1 MTSSSSSTSS
11 SLSSHSSATTEPPSL
26 ISNMNKKENNSPS
39 RKSNRGTHS
48 PNNSTIASQTLTYSI
63 SSTLKRKTSSKKRTR
78 KLKTTANATKTTKM
92 TTKGTSKTK
101 SAEQTSQTMLKKRV
115 TLRRG
120 SDQKKTTLSRNYFW
134 SHEEEMQEG
143 DILGINNKDLDGFIS
158 RVDQKVVP
166 EQERVGPEDEMNLSQ
181 LSVSRGVSK
190 YATPI
195 SLTIYLDREETP
207 KNPGIKSELHEQN
220 KNIHYPSDDL
230 ESSEVTYNSQD
241 IVKTHNN
248 LDHRLEKS
256 NERVQ
261 ETKKYITNDNRIV
274 GQQLDISLTPTTLRQ
289 TTTPMEYQEIETPL
303 RMTENLYPL
312 EDFGKR

>member
-1 MTSSSSSTSS
+1 
-11 SLSSHSSATTEPPSL
+11 
-26 ISNMNKKENNSPS
+26 
-39 RKSNRGTHS
+39 
-48 PNNSTIASQTLTYSI
+48 
-63 SSTLKRKTSSKKRTR
+63 
-78 KLKTTANATKTTKM
+78 
-92 TTKGTSKTK
+92 
-101 SAEQTSQTMLKKRV
+101 
-115 TLRRG
+115 
-120 SDQKKTTLSRNYFW
+120 
-134 SHEEEMQEG
+134 MQEG